1 MKMDGAKHNTDTLE
15 FVVDKL
21 VNRRTICTEASLKGG
36 VERIVMRILVKVG
49 CDFAENAKCRKSKVS
64 LAIYVSQGLVSTLV
78 VP

>member
-1 MKMDGAKHNTDTLE
+1 MDGAKHNTDTLE
-15 FVVDKL
+15 FIFNKL
-21 VNRRTICTEASLKGG
+21 VSRRTICAEVSFKEGM
-36 VERIVMRILVKVG
+36 ERIVMRILVIVR